1 MLISGALWKIKL
13 QYMSWKLRTFREK
26 NMKKESRWCIA
37 NHLAI
42 HDSQIKNKKIKKK
55 IQAVRVDGKPA

>member
-1 MLISGALWKIKL
+1 
-13 QYMSWKLRTFREK
+13 
-26 NMKKESRWCIA
+26 MKKESRWCIA

-42 HDSQIKNKKIKKK
+42 HDSQIKNKKILKK